1 MLVTIM
7 QAHMPVTREDGTVML
22 AHMPESVEEGTIM
35 LLLLQLK
42 PR

>member
-1 MLVTIM
+1 M

-22 AHMPESVEEGTIM
+22 AHMPESVEEGTVM

>member
-1 MLVTIM
+1 M